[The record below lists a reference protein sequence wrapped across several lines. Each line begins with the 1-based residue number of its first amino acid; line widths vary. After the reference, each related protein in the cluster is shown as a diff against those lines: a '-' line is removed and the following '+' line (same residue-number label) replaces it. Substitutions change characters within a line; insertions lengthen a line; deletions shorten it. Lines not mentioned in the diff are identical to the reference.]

1 MRAAVALAM
10 LALAAV
16 LGAAD
21 GAAAPAQAPVLRGEV
36 GPGFEISLRNAQGAR
51 VTQLDPGTYV
61 VRVED
66 KSEIHSFHLEGPGV
80 DQQTD
85 IEFTGTVEWTVTFGD
100 GRYRY
105 HCDPHPTLAGAFTV
119 GAPPTT
125 PPLVG
130 RAPITARTKLVLTS
144 GPAQRIT
151 LKTAAGT
158 TVRTMKRGTYSLT
171 VRDRSRAHDV
181 HVIAPGFNRNTT
193 VAFVGTQRWKMKLS
207 RVGTLRFLCDPHAS
221 VGMRGSAKIVR

>member
-1 MRAAVALAM
+1 
-10 LALAAV
+10 
-16 LGAAD
+16 
-21 GAAAPAQAPVLRGEV
+21 
-36 GPGFEISLRNAQGAR
+36 
-51 VTQLDPGTYV
+51 TQLDPGTYV

-105 HCDPHPTLAGAFTV
+105 HCDPHPTLSGAFTV